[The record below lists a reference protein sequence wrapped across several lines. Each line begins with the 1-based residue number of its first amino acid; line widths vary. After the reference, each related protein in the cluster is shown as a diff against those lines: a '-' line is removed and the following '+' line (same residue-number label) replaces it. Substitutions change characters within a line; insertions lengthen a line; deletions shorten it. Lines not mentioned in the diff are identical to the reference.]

1 MEHKI
6 SPKYQMDLTL
16 RVKERLFELYSSYDN
31 VESYILKW
39 HEVIINPFP
48 PHDEN
53 FSICHQNNGKF
64 DTMRTLQS
72 IDGETLLK
80 IAIDLGIETPGFIP
94 LIPTFRNDLKS
105 DFSVA
110 SQTFEKAFKQ
120 VESDPSLAIGL
131 ANSALESII
140 KKILSDYRILIDYD
154 ERDTLSKLISKI
166 CKAFNLHVDKNMPKE
181 VKTIGSSLISVC
193 NAIEDLRSK
202 KTEFHGKANKDLVV
216 TSPLYSYLIVNAVST
231 VGSFL
236 LNFYKANYPPYPET
250 PSMPLPPPA
259 PTSSSEMPMPF

>member
-16 RVKERLFELYSSYDN
+16 RVKEKLFELYGSYDN

-48 PHDEN
+48 PDDEN

-64 DTMRTLQS
+64 DTMRTLQG

-131 ANSALESII
+131 ANSALESVI
-140 KKILSDYRILIDYD
+140 KKILSDNRIPIDYK
-154 ERDTLSKLISKI
+154 EGDTLSKLINKI

-181 VKTIGSSLISVC
+181 VRTIASSLISAC
-193 NAIEDLRSK
+193 ETIETMRSK
-202 KTEFHGKANKDLVV
+202 KTEFHGKSDEGFIIS
-216 TSPLYSYLIVNAVST
+216 SPLYSYFIINAVST
-231 VGSFL
+231 VGTFL
-236 LNFYKANYPPYPET
+236 LNFYKNQYPPLQEYAP
-250 PSMPLPPPA
+250 MPLPPPA
-259 PTSSSEMPMPF
+259 PTSEMPMPF

>member
-80 IAIDLGIETPGFIP
+80 MAIDLGIETPGFIP
-94 LIPTFRNDLKS
+94 MIPTFRNDLKS
-105 DFSVA
+105 DYSVA

-131 ANSALESII
+131 ANSALESVI
-140 KKILSDYRILIDYD
+140 KKILSDNRIPIDYK
-154 ERDTLSKLISKI
+154 EGDTLSKLINKI

-181 VKTIGSSLISVC
+181 VRTIASSLISAC
-193 NAIEDLRSK
+193 NAIEDLRSE
-202 KTEFHGKANKDLVV
+202 KTEFHGKSDEGFIIS
-216 TSPLYSYLIVNAVST
+216 SPLYSYFIINAVST
-231 VGSFL
+231 VGTFL
-236 LNFYKANYPPYPET
+236 LNFYKNQYPPLQEYAP
-250 PSMPLPPPA
+250 MPLPPPA
-259 PTSSSEMPMPF
+259 PTSEMPMPF

>member
-80 IAIDLGIETPGFIP
+80 MAIDLGIETPGFIP
-94 LIPTFRNDLKS
+94 MIPTFRNDLKM
-105 DFSVA
+105 
-110 SQTFEKAFKQ
+110 
-120 VESDPSLAIGL
+120 
-131 ANSALESII
+131 
-140 KKILSDYRILIDYD
+140 ILSLI
-154 ERDTLSKLISKI
+154 TLLRHKHLRKHLNKL
-166 CKAFNLHVDKNMPKE
+166 
-181 VKTIGSSLISVC
+181 
-193 NAIEDLRSK
+193 R
-202 KTEFHGKANKDLVV
+202 V
-216 TSPLYSYLIVNAVST
+216 TQV
-231 VGSFL
+231 
-236 LNFYKANYPPYPET
+236 
-250 PSMPLPPPA
+250 
-259 PTSSSEMPMPF
+259 